1 MSLPSGTRASSQQKT
16 VLIIEDD
23 PHLQEELSVALV
35 EAGYRVRNAYD
46 GDFGLRMVFAEMPD
60 LVVLDLILPKKDGFK
75 VLREM
80 KWRAETKDIP
90 VIVLSN
96 LENSDNIE
104 LAIRLG
110 AKSYLAKSNY
120 TVSNIVEKV
129 RGILGE
135 K

>member
-1 MSLPSGTRASSQQKT
+1 MSLPLGTHASSQQKM
-16 VLIIEDD
+16 VLIIDD
-23 PHLQEELSVALV
+23 EPHLQEELTGALV
-35 EAGYRVRNAYD
+35 EAGFRVRNAYD
-46 GDFGLRMVFAEMPD
+46 GVSGLGIVLEEAPD

-80 KWRAETKDIP
+80 KWREETKDIP
-90 VIVLSN
+90 VIVLTN

-120 TVSNIVEKV
+120 SVANIVEKIQ
-129 RGILGE
+129 GIIGR

>member
-1 MSLPSGTRASSQQKT
+1 MPLASGTHASSHQKT
-16 VLIIEDD
+16 VLILDD
-23 PHLQEELSVALV
+23 EPHLQEELTVALV

-46 GDFGLRMVFAEMPD
+46 GEAGLETALHDAPD

-80 KWRAETKDIP
+80 KWQEQTKNIP

-96 LENSDNIE
+96 LDNSDNIE

-120 TVSNIVEKV
+120 SIGHIVEKIRSV
-129 RGILGE
+129 LGDR
-135 K
+135 

>member
-1 MSLPSGTRASSQQKT
+1 MIRIFRRSLPQHSW
-16 VLIIEDD
+16 
-23 PHLQEELSVALV
+23 

-46 GDFGLRMVFAEMPD
+46 GEVGLHMLLEEPPD

-75 VLREM
+75 VLREL
-80 KWRAETKDIP
+80 KGREETKDTP

-96 LENSDNIE
+96 LENSDNVE

-110 AKSYLAKSNY
+110 ARSYLAKSNY
-120 TVSNIVEKV
+120 SIANIVEKIQ
-129 RGILGE
+129 GILGE